1 MKCLMRMFAEEDKGV
16 VFYETVLNI
25 KWQKHTYIECVPVP
39 WDIFEQLPAYFKVN
53 PFLLDHVRPPLYNSD
68 TGINLTIRK

>member
-25 KWQKHTYIECVPVP
+25 KWQKHTYIECIPVP
-39 WDIFEQLPAYFKVN
+39 WDLFEQLPAYFKVCTL
-53 PFLLDHVRPPLYNSD
+53 LLDLF
-68 TGINLTIRK
+68 LTP